1 MGFTGDTL
9 GLGGRRS
16 SFHQAGAGDGGG
28 GGATTR
34 AVGVACTWVINWKR
48 AGGIKSTQGGVTRG
62 LEEDTSGFRVY

>member
-34 AVGVACTWVINWKR
+34 AVGVACTWVINWKK
-48 AGGIKSTQGGVTRG
+48 AGEKVNTRG
-62 LEEDTSGFRVY
+62 RNKGFGGGYFRVQSL